1 MSVWSSLTSLI
12 GSAASG
18 AGAVLGTLVDSLRN
32 LVGDEDQRRQ
42 VAFTVAMIGLS
53 AKMAKAD
60 GVVTNDEIEAFR
72 DLVEFPQNEAENV
85 ARLYN
90 LAKQDVAGFDAYA
103 RKIANLFEGEHA
115 ILEDILDG
123 LFHIAMADGVLHDR
137 EAAYLEIVA
146 GEFGMDDVEYRRVR
160 ARHVFEGDL
169 DPYAVLGVDSDL
181 PYENVRR
188 IYRKL
193 VAENHPDRL
202 IARGV
207 PPEFIKIASDRLAAI
222 NAAFDQIELRN
233 RSSQGGVGAAS

>member
-1 MSVWSSLTSLI
+1 MSLWASLQSLI
-12 GSAASG
+12 GQATSG
-18 AGAVLGTLVDSLRN
+18 AGAALGAFVDRLRN
-32 LVGDEDQRRQ
+32 LVGDEEQRRQ

-60 GVVTNDEIEAFR
+60 GVVTSDEIDAFR

-103 RKIANLFEGEHA
+103 RKIATLFEGEDA

-137 EAAYLEIVA
+137 EAAYLQIVA
-146 GEFGMDDVEYRRVR
+146 GEFGMDEVEYKRVR

-169 DPYAVLGVDSDL
+169 DPYAVLGVDSGL
-181 PYENVRR
+181 PYEEVRR
-188 IYRKL
+188 VYRRL

-207 PPEFIKIASDRLAAI
+207 PQEFIKIASERLAAI
-222 NAAFDQIELRN
+222 NSAFDQIELRH
-233 RSSQGGVGAAS
+233 RGVPSA

>member
-1 MSVWSSLTSLI
+1 MPGSVWTSLTSLV
-12 GSAASG
+12 GQAAQG
-18 AGAVLGTLVDSLRN
+18 AGAVLTGLVESLRN
-32 LVGDEDQRRQ
+32 LTSTEEERRQ

-60 GVVTNDEIEAFR
+60 GVVTHDEIEAFR
-72 DLVEFPQNEAENV
+72 DLVEFPAQEAQNV

-103 RKIANLFEGEHA
+103 RKIATLFEDEDA

-137 EAAYLEIVA
+137 EGAYLETVA
-146 GEFGMDDVEYRRVR
+146 AEFGFDDVEYCRVR
-160 ARHVFEGDL
+160 ARHVFEGEV
-169 DPYAVLGVDSDL
+169 DPYIVLGVEPDL
-181 PYENVRR
+181 PFEDIRKT
-188 IYRKL
+188 YRKL

-207 PPEFIKIASDRLAAI
+207 PAEFIKIASERLATI
-222 NAAFDQIELRN
+222 NAAFDQIELRA
-233 RSSQGGVGAAS
+233 RTV

>member
-1 MSVWSSLTSLI
+1 MSVWTSLTSLLS
-12 GSAASG
+12 SAASG
-18 AGAVLGTLVDSLRN
+18 AGAVLGSLVDSLRN

-60 GVVTNDEIEAFR
+60 GVVTHEEIEAFR
-72 DLVEFPQNEAENV
+72 DLVEFPREEADNV
-85 ARLYN
+85 SRLYN

-103 RKIANLFEGEHA
+103 RKIANLFEGEQA

-137 EAAYLEIVA
+137 EADYLQIVA

-160 ARHVFEGDL
+160 ARHVFEGEL
-169 DPYAVLGVDSDL
+169 DPYVVLGIDADL
-181 PYENVRR
+181 PYEEVRR
-188 IYRKL
+188 VYRRL

-202 IARGV
+202 MARGV
-207 PPEFIKIASDRLAAI
+207 PQEFIKIASDRLAAI
-222 NAAFDQIELRN
+222 NAAFDQIELRQ
-233 RSSQGGVGAAS
+233 RGLGMTS

>member
-1 MSVWSSLTSLI
+1 MSVWTSLTALLSN
-12 GSAASG
+12 AAQG
-18 AGAVLGTLVDSLRN
+18 AGAALGAVVDGLRN
-32 LVGDEDQRRQ
+32 LVGDEEQRRQ

-60 GVVTNDEIEAFR
+60 GVVTHDEIEAFR
-72 DLVEFPQNEAENV
+72 DLVDFPQQEADNV

-103 RKIANLFEGEHA
+103 RKIATLFEGEDA

-137 EAAYLEIVA
+137 EGAYLETVA

-160 ARHVFEGDL
+160 ARHVFEGEL
-169 DPYAVLGVDSDL
+169 DPYVVLGVDSTL
-181 PYENVRR
+181 PFADVRR
-188 IYRKL
+188 AYRKL

-222 NAAFDQIELRN
+222 NAAFDQIELRA
-233 RSSQGGVGAAS
+233 RAT

>member
-1 MSVWSSLTSLI
+1 ML

-18 AGAVLGTLVDSLRN
+18 AGAVLGSLVDSLRN

-60 GVVTNDEIEAFR
+60 GVVTNDEIDAFR
-72 DLVEFPQNEAENV
+72 DLVEFPQDEAANV

-103 RKIANLFEGEHA
+103 RKISKLFEGETA

-137 EAAYLEIVA
+137 EGAYLEIVA
-146 GEFGMDDVEYRRVR
+146 GEFGMGDIEYRRVR
-160 ARHVFEGDL
+160 ARHVFEGEL
-169 DPYAVLGVDSDL
+169 DPYVVLGVDADL
-181 PYENVRR
+181 PFLEVRR

-202 IARGV
+202 VARGV
-207 PPEFIKIASDRLAAI
+207 PQEFIKIATDRLAAI
-222 NAAFDQIELRN
+222 NAAFDQIEARN
-233 RSSQGGVGAAS
+233 RPVGNAT

>member
-1 MSVWSSLTSLI
+1 MSLWTSLTSLMS
-12 GSAASG
+12 SAASG
-18 AGAVLGTLVDSLRN
+18 AGAVLGTIVDGLRN
-32 LVGDEDQRRQ
+32 LVGDEEQRRQ

-60 GVVTNDEIEAFR
+60 GVVTHEEIDAFR
-72 DLVEFPQNEAENV
+72 DLVEFPQNEADNV

-103 RKIANLFEGEHA
+103 RKIAGLFEGEQA

-137 EAAYLEIVA
+137 ESAYLETVA
-146 GEFGMDDVEYRRVR
+146 EEFGFGDIEYRRVR
-160 ARHVFEGDL
+160 ARHVFEGEL
-169 DPYAVLGVDSDL
+169 DPYVVLGVESDL
-181 PYENVRR
+181 PFDEVRR
-188 IYRKL
+188 VYRKL

-207 PPEFIKIASDRLAAI
+207 PHEFIKIASDRLSAI
-222 NAAFDQIELRN
+222 NAAFEQIEARH
-233 RSSQGGVGAAS
+233 RPVGSAV

>member
-1 MSVWSSLTSLI
+1 MSVWSSLTSLL
-12 GSAASG
+12 GQAAEG
-18 AGAVLGTLVDSLRN
+18 AGAVLGTLVDGLRN
-32 LVGDEDQRRQ
+32 LIGDEEQRRQ

-103 RKIANLFEGEHA
+103 RKIAKLFEGEEA

-123 LFHIAMADGVLHDR
+123 LFHIAMADRVLHDR

-146 GEFGMDDVEYRRVR
+146 GEFGMDDVEYRRVK
-160 ARHVFEGDL
+160 ARHVFEGEL
-169 DPYAVLGVDSDL
+169 DPYVVLGVDADL
-181 PYENVRR
+181 SYPKIRR
-188 IYRKL
+188 VYRKL
-193 VAENHPDRL
+193 VTDNHPDRL
-202 IARGV
+202 IARGM

-222 NAAFDQIELRN
+222 NAAFDQIQLRQ
-233 RSSQGGVGAAS
+233 RTS

>member
-1 MSVWSSLTSLI
+1 MSLWSSLTALL

-18 AGAVLGTLVDSLRN
+18 AGAVFGALVDGVRN
-32 LVGDEDQRRQ
+32 LVGDESQRRQ

-60 GVVTNDEIEAFR
+60 GVVTQDEIQAFR
-72 DLVEFPQNEAENV
+72 DLVEFPSDEAKNV

-103 RKIANLFEGEHA
+103 RRIAALFDGEEA

-123 LFHIAMADGVLHDR
+123 LFHIAMADGLLHDR

-146 GEFGMDDVEYRRVR
+146 NEFGMDDMAFRRVR

-169 DPYAVLGVDSDL
+169 DPYAVLGVSDDM
-181 PYENVRR
+181 PFDQVRR
-188 IYRKL
+188 TYRKL

-202 IARGV
+202 MARGV
-207 PPEFIKIASDRLAAI
+207 PAEFIKIASDRLAAI
-222 NAAFDQIELRN
+222 NAAFDQIELRQ
-233 RSSQGGVGAAS
+233 RAS

>member
-1 MSVWSSLTSLI
+1 MTSLV
-12 GSAASG
+12 GQAAQG
-18 AGAVLGTLVDSLRN
+18 AGAVLTGLVESLRN
-32 LVGDEDQRRQ
+32 LTSTEEERRQ

-60 GVVTNDEIEAFR
+60 GVVTHDEIEAFR
-72 DLVEFPQNEAENV
+72 DLVEFPAQEAQNV

-103 RKIANLFEGEHA
+103 RKIATLFEDEDA

-137 EAAYLEIVA
+137 EGAYLETVA
-146 GEFGMDDVEYRRVR
+146 AEFGFDDVEYCRVR
-160 ARHVFEGDL
+160 ARHVFEGEV
-169 DPYAVLGVDSDL
+169 DPYIVLGVEPDL
-181 PYENVRR
+181 PFEDIRKT
-188 IYRKL
+188 YRKL

-207 PPEFIKIASDRLAAI
+207 PAEFIKIASERLATI
-222 NAAFDQIELRN
+222 NAAFDQIELRA
-233 RSSQGGVGAAS
+233 RTV

>member
-1 MSVWSSLTSLI
+1 MSLWASLQSLI
-12 GSAASG
+12 GQATSG
-18 AGAVLGTLVDSLRN
+18 AGAALGALVDRLRN
-32 LVGDEDQRRQ
+32 LVGDEEQRRQ

-60 GVVTNDEIEAFR
+60 GVVTNEEIDAFR
-72 DLVEFPQNEAENV
+72 DLVEFPQGEAENV

-103 RKIANLFEGEHA
+103 RKIASLFEGEDA

-137 EAAYLEIVA
+137 EAAYLQTVA
-146 GEFGMDDVEYRRVR
+146 SEFGMDEVEYKRVR

-169 DPYAVLGVDSDL
+169 DPYAVRGVDSDL
-181 PYENVRR
+181 PYDDVRR
-188 IYRKL
+188 VYRRL

-207 PPEFIKIASDRLAAI
+207 PQEFIKIASERLAAI
-222 NAAFDQIELRN
+222 NSAFDQIELRH
-233 RSSQGGVGAAS
+233 RGVPTA

>member
-1 MSVWSSLTSLI
+1 MSVWTSLTSLL
-12 GSAASG
+12 GQAAEG
-18 AGAVLGTLVDSLRN
+18 AGAVLGTIVDGLRN
-32 LVGDEDQRRQ
+32 LIGDEDQRRQ

-103 RKIANLFEGEHA
+103 RKIAKLFEGEEA

-146 GEFGMDDVEYRRVR
+146 GEFGMDGVEYRRVK
-160 ARHVFEGDL
+160 ARHVFEGEL
-169 DPYAVLGVDSDL
+169 DPYAVLGVDANL
-181 PYENVRR
+181 PYADVRR

-193 VAENHPDRL
+193 VADNHPDRL
-202 IARGV
+202 IARGM

-222 NAAFDQIELRN
+222 NAAFDQIELRQ
-233 RSSQGGVGAAS
+233 RAS

>member
-1 MSVWSSLTSLI
+1 MSLWASLQSLI
-12 GSAASG
+12 GQATSG
-18 AGAVLGTLVDSLRN
+18 AGAALGALVDRLRN
-32 LVGDEDQRRQ
+32 LVGDEEQRRQ

-60 GVVTNDEIEAFR
+60 GVVTSEEIDAFR

-103 RKIANLFEGEHA
+103 RKIASLFQGEDA

-137 EAAYLEIVA
+137 EAAYLQTVA
-146 GEFGMDDVEYRRVR
+146 GEFGMDEVEYKRVR

-169 DPYAVLGVDSDL
+169 DPYAVLGVDTNL
-181 PYENVRR
+181 PYDEVRQV
-188 IYRKL
+188 YRRL

-207 PPEFIKIASDRLAAI
+207 PQEFIKIASERLAAI
-222 NAAFDQIELRN
+222 NAAFDQIELRH
-233 RSSQGGVGAAS
+233 RGATPA

>member
-1 MSVWSSLTSLI
+1 MSLWASLQTLI
-12 GSAASG
+12 GQATSG
-18 AGAVLGTLVDSLRN
+18 AGAALGALVDRLRSLI
-32 LVGDEDQRRQ
+32 GDEEQRRR

-60 GVVTNDEIEAFR
+60 GVVTSEEIDAFR
-72 DLVEFPQNEAENV
+72 DLVEFPQGEAENV

-103 RKIANLFEGEHA
+103 RKIASLFEGEDA

-137 EAAYLEIVA
+137 EAAYLQTVA
-146 GEFGMDDVEYRRVR
+146 AEFGMDAVEYRRVR
-160 ARHVFEGDL
+160 ARQVFEGDL
-169 DPYAVLGVDSDL
+169 DPYAVLGVDSTL
-181 PYENVRR
+181 PYDDVRR
-188 IYRKL
+188 VYRRL

-207 PPEFIKIASDRLAAI
+207 PQEFIKIASERLAAI
-222 NAAFDQIELRN
+222 NAAFDQIELRH
-233 RSSQGGVGAAS
+233 RGVPAT